1 MLCPFAFVILT
12 NSTAFNNNINNNNII
27 TIITII
33 IIIIISATLNVSEI
47 FASNNFI
54 ATLCPN
60 LN

>member
-27 TIITII
+27 TIIII

>member
-1 MLCPFAFVILT
+1 MLCPFACVILT

-27 TIITII
+27 TIIII